1 MRQLA
6 KQLGLSPSTVSREI
20 ARNGGRCAYRAA
32 ISDARAWER
41 TLRPKQCVLAGNSSL
56 REIVAQK
63 LQEDWSPQQIAG
75 WLKRTYQNDSAMQL
89 SHETIYRSLFIQARG
104 ILNKALISHLRSRCM
119 MRRGKHSTTAGQ
131 PRGQIVDAVSIS
143 ERPAEVEDRAIPGH
157 WEGDLTCLTTITL
170 AG

>member
-104 ILNKALISHLRSRCM
+104 ILNWLTSTILTA
-119 MRRGKHSTTAGQ
+119 RRQLSWPVEAGNELN
-131 PRGQIVDAVSIS
+131 S
-143 ERPAEVEDRAIPGH
+143 
-157 WEGDLTCLTTITL
+157 LL
-170 AG
+170 A